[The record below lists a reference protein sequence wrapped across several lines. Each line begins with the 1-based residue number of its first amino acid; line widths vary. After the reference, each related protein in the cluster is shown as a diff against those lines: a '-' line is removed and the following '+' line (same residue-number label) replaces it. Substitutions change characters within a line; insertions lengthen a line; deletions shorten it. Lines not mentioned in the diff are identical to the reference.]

1 MASSVAGGPHI
12 WAEVYVMLWKGVAV
26 EGEEEEEGEEYVT
39 VDDTFARVV

>member
-1 MASSVAGGPHI
+1 MAGGPHI

-26 EGEEEEEGEEYVT
+26 EGEEEEGEEYVT